1 VEVEFRKVVNLSS
14 KSVAWLAV
22 GSLAALVVGYLPF
35 GALEAEGPP
44 RNVLLISIDTLR
56 ADHCGFLGYD
66 KPTTPFLDGLADR
79 GVVFENHMVHS
90 NNTLLSHASILTGLP
105 PQAHDTYD
113 NGAEA
118 SERRALGPGYRT
130 LAEAFQGAG
139 YTTAAFTG
147 HPVWLGSDFGLDQGF
162 DVHES
167 GWVMAPETSR
177 RFLSWYDETR
187 PKRMFCFLH
196 FYDVH
201 SEAATNPD
209 SLPYDSSP
217 ELIERF
223 AGPRPEGWTGR
234 AKGHPDYT
242 ASRYLNMVTY
252 GLEKLGTG
260 HLEYVIGLYDA
271 GLRKLDDDLAA
282 LFGQLERRRVLR
294 DALVIVTSDHG
305 EAFLEHGQMLH
316 GTFHDEIMHVPLML
330 VPPQRYRVFERR
342 VDDVSRAI
350 DISATLL
357 DFIGADP
364 IGRGNSLL
372 PAILQ
377 GAPLE
382 DAEVFFDPAD
392 VLRGQLDGTT
402 YKFCDGQG
410 FFDLDADPLELDN
423 RLSDPAMG
431 QRIAVLRERQRDL
444 LEWAHEY
451 SAERQ
456 VDGPVQVEALSS
468 DLEALRALAYVD

>member
-1 VEVEFRKVVNLSS
+1 MNLSS
-14 KSVAWLAV
+14 KSVAWLA
-22 GSLAALVVGYLPF
+22 GASLAALVVGYLPF
-35 GALEAEGPP
+35 GAMAAEGPP

-66 KPTTPFLDGLADR
+66 KPTTPFLDGLAER

-118 SERRALGPGYRT
+118 SERHALGPGYRT
-130 LAEAFQGAG
+130 LAEAFQMAG

-167 GWVMAPETSR
+167 GWVMAPETSK

-201 SEAATNPD
+201 SEAATSPD

-252 GLEKLGTG
+252 GLETLGTG

-282 LFGQLERRRVLR
+282 LFGQLER
-294 DALVIVTSDHG
+294 
-305 EAFLEHGQMLH
+305 
-316 GTFHDEIMHVPLML
+316 
-330 VPPQRYRVFERR
+330 
-342 VDDVSRAI
+342 
-350 DISATLL
+350 SAACCAT
-357 DFIGADP
+357 P
-364 IGRGNSLL
+364 
-372 PAILQ
+372 
-377 GAPLE
+377 
-382 DAEVFFDPAD
+382 
-392 VLRGQLDGTT
+392 
-402 YKFCDGQG
+402 
-410 FFDLDADPLELDN
+410 
-423 RLSDPAMG
+423 
-431 QRIAVLRERQRDL
+431 
-444 LEWAHEY
+444 W
-451 SAERQ
+451 
-456 VDGPVQVEALSS
+456 
-468 DLEALRALAYVD
+468 